1 MRITAI
7 AVAALLAAALC
18 GCASQS
24 EQLADASA
32 SGVAAVRSSALAL
45 ELDADGRAWRP
56 ASDTV
61 LADALGELGDATRS
75 TLDLV
80 PGDARQEKARD
91 RVADELQRAVR
102 TVAAARVAL
111 AQGGDLDSWIAK
123 LDEAADV
130 LEKAAS

>member
-45 ELDADGRAWRP
+45 ELEAGGQAWRP
-56 ASDTV
+56 ASDTALV
-61 LADALGELGDATRS
+61 DALGELGDASRS
-75 TLDLV
+75 TLELV
-80 PGDARQEKARD
+80 PGDARQQKERD

-111 AQGGDLDSWIAK
+111 ARGEDLAPWVTR
-123 LDEAADV
+123 LDEAADA